1 MFLERIIICSWRCHL
16 RAGLGTRQSPWRS
29 HLTRSPVAT
38 RTIIT
43 GTTRLALPFETWLLQ
58 ALFFI
63 KPGMHPT
70 RVVLWRKGQLC
81 PAKLKA
87 PWWGLLQ
94 VMMMTDPKLELL
106 YICTTLIPAKIKQNW
121 HLSCKQPSP
130 ASGFRTLASW
140 ANLFHWIEKLAKIS
154 DSDSVQIAPQ

>member
-43 GTTRLALPFETWLLQ
+43 GITRLVLPFETWLLQ

-87 PWWGLLQ
+87 PGWGLLQ
-94 VMMMTDPKLELL
+94 VMMMTYPKLELL
-106 YICTTLIPAKIKQNW
+106 YICTTLMPAKIKKNDICLVSNPHPHQGSELW
-121 HLSCKQPSP
+121 HHEQIYSIGLKSSP
-130 ASGFRTLASW
+130 
-140 ANLFHWIEKLAKIS
+140 K
-154 DSDSVQIAPQ
+154 